1 MNKYTIRRSR
11 MMKKDD
17 LDDLDEE
24 GGRNVRKVSYNDLL
38 DLEGHLEEI
47 SDIENTIYPPEP
59 IFNDKIRN
67 LIYQLDNDLN
77 QLYDAVY
84 DEERRIINKH

>member
-11 MMKKDD
+11 MMKR
-17 LDDLDEE
+17 DDLDEE
-24 GGRNVRKVSYNDLL
+24 AEKVGRNVREASYDDLL
-38 DLEGHLEEI
+38 DLEGQLDEI
-47 SDIENTIYPPEP
+47 SDIEDTIYPPEP

-77 QLYDAVY
+77 QLYNAVY
-84 DEERRIINKH
+84 DEQRRVINKH